1 MSSDREVLYSHGLVL
16 SYPNATPGPI
26 SESHNNSTIQL
37 LKWLLPPDNPT
48 RSVVSKFLSHPT
60 LRTPSAGTQGLED
73 GFFLAVLA
81 YHVLP
86 PHVSPNIFLPRLL
99 STNWGISDRMPLE
112 SLPITVAI
120 IFALLNFTRLRGRYS
135 VLCSWVCS
143 LHSMDGSLFLLG
155 LMLEGWIPLCLVRL
169 KATRRV
175 QSRKSVI
182 SMFWYMFQ
190 YFLPLKTY
198 KASQMFKMRTQRSTS
213 PSVLKQKVSE

>member
-1 MSSDREVLYSHGLVL
+1 MSSDREVLCSHGLVL

-99 STNWGISDRMPLE
+99 STDWGISDRMPPGISPHHRGYHFCLTKFYLAE
-112 SLPITVAI
+112 RTLFCPLQLGLLPAFNGWTPNVHSFYLDWCLKAEFLCVWWDWKLHAGCSQENQSSACFGTCFSTSSLSKH
-120 IFALLNFTRLRGRYS
+120 TRLHK
-135 VLCSWVCS
+135 CSKCEPKGQPHPV
-143 LHSMDGSLFLLG
+143 F
-155 LMLEGWIPLCLVRL
+155 
-169 KATRRV
+169 
-175 QSRKSVI
+175 
-182 SMFWYMFQ
+182 
-190 YFLPLKTY
+190 
-198 KASQMFKMRTQRSTS
+198 
-213 PSVLKQKVSE
+213 